1 MYITNRRA
9 ALVLAFGVALGACAD
24 GADDENTSAQVIEQ
38 SATGAVDTGA
48 NQERTG
54 SMDAT
59 AAPRND
65 AEILTLVSH
74 SNSAEISSS
83 KLALEQAQNAQVKAF
98 AQDMIKAHTAMEQ
111 EGTRVANA
119 LGTSAANTG
128 KTEDMREDASEELDD
143 LRQARNAQFDK
154 AYMKFQVEAH
164 EKTLKLL
171 QDQQERAQNAEL
183 KAMITKAIPQVQQHL
198 TRAQQLQKTVDG

>member
-9 ALVLAFGVALGACAD
+9 ALVLALGVALGACAD
-24 GADDENTSAQVIEQ
+24 KADDNDTAAVVEQ
-38 SATGAVDTGA
+38 SSAGTVDTGA
-48 NQERTG
+48 RTG

-59 AAPRND
+59 APRND

-74 SNSAEISSS
+74 SNSAEIASS
-83 KLALEQAQNAQVKAF
+83 KLALEQAQNAQVKAY

-111 EGTRVANA
+111 EGSK
-119 LGTSAANTG
+119 LGATLGVGTANTD
-128 KTEDMREDASEELDD
+128 KAEDKREDTAEDLDEL
-143 LRQARNAQFDK
+143 REARNAQFDK

-164 EKTLKLL
+164 EKTLKML
-171 QDQQERAQNAEL
+171 QDQQDKAQNAEL

-198 TRAQQLQKTVDG
+198 TRAEQLRKAVDG

>member
-9 ALVLAFGVALGACAD
+9 ALVLALGVALGACAD
-24 GADDENTSAQVIEQ
+24 KADDTDTAAVVEQ
-38 SATGAVDTGA
+38 SSAGAVDTGA
-48 NQERTG
+48 SRTG

-59 AAPRND
+59 APRND

-74 SNSAEISSS
+74 SNSAEIASS

-111 EGTRVANA
+111 EGSK
-119 LGTSAANTG
+119 LGATLGVGTANTD
-128 KTEDMREDASEELDD
+128 KAEDKREDTAEELDE
-143 LRQARNAQFDK
+143 LREARNAQFDK

-164 EKTLKLL
+164 EKTLKML
-171 QDQQERAQNAEL
+171 QDQQEKAQNAEL
-183 KAMITKAIPQVQQHL
+183 KAMITKAIPQVQAHL
-198 TRAQQLQKTVDG
+198 TRAEQLRKAVDG

>member
-9 ALVLAFGVALGACAD
+9 ALVLALGVALGACAD
-24 GADDENTSAQVIEQ
+24 KADDTDTAAGVEQ
-38 SATGAVDTGA
+38 SSAGAVDTGA
-48 NQERTG
+48 SRTG

-59 AAPRND
+59 APRND

-74 SNSAEISSS
+74 SNSAEIASS

-111 EGTRVANA
+111 EGSK
-119 LGTSAANTG
+119 LGATLGVGTANTD
-128 KTEDMREDASEELDD
+128 KAEDKREDTAEDLDEL
-143 LRQARNAQFDK
+143 REARNAQFDK

-164 EKTLKLL
+164 EKTLKML
-171 QDQQERAQNAEL
+171 QDQQEKAQNAEL
-183 KAMITKAIPQVQQHL
+183 KAMITKAIPQVQAHL
-198 TRAQQLQKTVDG
+198 TRAEQLRKAVDG

>member
-9 ALVLAFGVALGACAD
+9 ALVLALGVALGACAD
-24 GADDENTSAQVIEQ
+24 KADDTDTAAVVEQ
-38 SATGAVDTGA
+38 SSAGAVDTGA
-48 NQERTG
+48 SRTG

-59 AAPRND
+59 APRND

-74 SNSAEISSS
+74 SNSAEIASS

-111 EGTRVANA
+111 EGSK
-119 LGTSAANTG
+119 LGATLGVGTANTD
-128 KTEDMREDASEELDD
+128 KAEDKREDTAEDLDEL
-143 LRQARNAQFDK
+143 REARNAQFDK

-164 EKTLKLL
+164 EKTLKML
-171 QDQQERAQNAEL
+171 QDQQEKAQNAEL
-183 KAMITKAIPQVQQHL
+183 KAMITRAIPQVQAHL
-198 TRAQQLQKTVDG
+198 TRAEQLRKAVDG

>member
-9 ALVLAFGVALGACAD
+9 ALALALGVALGACAD
-24 GADDENTSAQVIEQ
+24 KGDDNDTAAVVEQ
-38 SATGAVDTGA
+38 SAGTVDSGAGG
-48 NQERTG
+48 TG

-59 AAPRND
+59 APRND

-74 SNSAEISSS
+74 SNSAEIASS
-83 KLALEQAQNAQVKAF
+83 KLALEQAQNAQVKAY

-111 EGTRVANA
+111 EGSK
-119 LGTSAANTG
+119 LGATLGVGTANTD
-128 KTEDMREDASEELDD
+128 KAEDKREDTAEDLDEL
-143 LRQARNAQFDK
+143 REARNAQFDK

-164 EKTLKLL
+164 EKTLKML
-171 QDQQERAQNAEL
+171 QDQQDKAQNAEL

-198 TRAQQLQKTVDG
+198 TRAEQLRKAVDG

>member
-9 ALVLAFGVALGACAD
+9 ALVLALGVALGACAD
-24 GADDENTSAQVIEQ
+24 KADDTDTAAVVEQ
-38 SATGAVDTGA
+38 SSAGAVDTGA
-48 NQERTG
+48 SRTG

-59 AAPRND
+59 APRND

-74 SNSAEISSS
+74 SNSAEIASS

-111 EGTRVANA
+111 EGSK
-119 LGTSAANTG
+119 LGATLGVGTANTD
-128 KTEDMREDASEELDD
+128 KAEDKREDTAEDLDEL
-143 LRQARNAQFDK
+143 REARNAQFDK

-164 EKTLKLL
+164 EKTLKML
-171 QDQQERAQNAEL
+171 QDQQEKAQNAEL
-183 KAMITKAIPQVQQHL
+183 KAMITKAIPQVQAHL
-198 TRAQQLQKTVDG
+198 TRAEQLRKAVDG

>member
-9 ALVLAFGVALGACAD
+9 ALVLALGVALGACAD
-24 GADDENTSAQVIEQ
+24 KADDTDTAAVVEQ
-38 SATGAVDTGA
+38 SSAGAVDTGA
-48 NQERTG
+48 SRTG

-59 AAPRND
+59 APRND

-74 SNSAEISSS
+74 SNSAEIASS

-111 EGTRVANA
+111 EGSK
-119 LGTSAANTG
+119 LGATLGVGTANTD
-128 KTEDMREDASEELDD
+128 KAEDKREDTAEDLDEL
-143 LRQARNAQFDK
+143 REARNAQFDK

-164 EKTLKLL
+164 EKTLRML
-171 QDQQERAQNAEL
+171 QDQQEKAQNAEL
-183 KAMITKAIPQVQQHL
+183 KAMITRAIPQVQAHL
-198 TRAQQLQKTVDG
+198 TRAEQLRKAVDG

>member
-9 ALVLAFGVALGACAD
+9 ALVLALGVTLAACAD
-24 GADDENTSAQVIEQ
+24 KAEDDSSAAVIEQ

-54 SMDAT
+54 SMDA
-59 AAPRND
+59 AGAPRND

-74 SNSAEISSS
+74 SNSAEIASS
-83 KLALEQAQNAQVKAF
+83 KLALEQAQNAQVKSF
-98 AQDMIKAHTAMEQ
+98 AQMMIKEHTAMEQ

-119 LGTSAANTG
+119 LGSSVANTG
-128 KTEDMREDASEELDD
+128 KAEDSREDKSEELDE
-143 LRQARNAQFDK
+143 LRGARNAQFDK
-154 AYMKFQVEAH
+154 AYMKFQVESH
-164 EKTLKLL
+164 EKTLKML

-183 KAMITKAIPQVQQHL
+183 KAMITKAIPAVQAHL
-198 TRAQQLQKTVDG
+198 TRAQQLQKMVDG